1 MALTQLTDLHGLWVP
16 IITPLD
22 EHGDVDT
29 NALDRLARRLLADGC
44 SGLVALGTT
53 GEPATL
59 TRFEK
64 DQVIE
69 TCAKVCA
76 EMDRQ
81 LIVGAGSNCTR
92 STIEEARQVAERWN
106 PAALLVVVPYYTRPS
121 EAAIVEHFREVA
133 TSVSVPLAVYNIPY
147 RTGRGLRSDAIL
159 ELAGMPEI
167 IGVKQSVGALDHDT
181 LQILSKR
188 PPDFAVLA
196 GDDAYIAPTIMM
208 GGTGAIAAA
217 AHVCTRGFSLMIK
230 AALDGDTA
238 TSSRLAH
245 SLLPVVEAGF
255 AEPNPAVWKSALH
268 ATAEIISPALR
279 PPMAGA
285 TAQTT
290 TALLNAIRTAP
301 SPDQT

>member
-1 MALTQLTDLHGLWVP
+1 MAPTQPTDLHGLWVP

-59 TRFEK
+59 TRSEK

-69 TCAKVCA
+69 TCATVCA

-92 STIEEARQVAERWN
+92 SAIEEARQVAERWN

-133 TSVSVPLAVYNIPY
+133 TSVSVPLVVYNIPY
-147 RTGRGLRSDAIL
+147 RTGRGLGSDAIL

-208 GGTGAIAAA
+208 GGAGSIAAA
-217 AHVCTRGFSLMIK
+217 AHVCTPGFSLMIK
-230 AALDGDTA
+230 AALGGDTA

-268 ATAEIISPALR
+268 ATGEIISPTLR
-279 PPMAGA
+279 PPMACA
-285 TAQTT
+285 TTQAT
-290 TALLNAIRTAP
+290 TALLKAIRLAP